1 MASEL
6 LTQVYN
12 YEETIVFPRSAE
24 EFATCVESGVRMI
37 LTREQ
42 IEEWNVQIDIREVS
56 QDRALEL
63 LFADDDEYYEALV
76 FADLDSLAQPVPMV
90 GAAAAGVGGAPAP
103 IGPVRD

>member
-76 FADLDSLAQPVPMV
+76 FADPAMGISTR
-90 GAAAAGVGGAPAP
+90 GGGGATAP
-103 IGPVRD
+103 RPDWQ